1 MIKLFLDTNIL
12 LDAYIENREFHEDA
26 ELILFLAS
34 ILEFDVCISASQFT
48 DFVYVATEGEKKLL
62 VPSVQEWLKKN
73 VGYLNIISVE
83 KTDIEQM
90 SACDWDDLED
100 YLVYCSA
107 LKSGCNVLITRD
119 KDGFEKSVIPYMDAG
134 EFFDWYEKNYNIRYC
149 FEELASLV
157 E

>member
-1 MIKLFLDTNIL
+1 MIKLFIDTNIL
-12 LDAYIENREFHEDA
+12 LDAYIENREHHEDA

-34 ILEFDVCISASQFT
+34 TFELDVCVSASQFT
-48 DFVYVATEGEKKLL
+48 DFVYVATEGEKKSL
-62 VPSVQEWLKKN
+62 VSSVQEWLKKN
-73 VGYLNIISVE
+73 VGYLNIIFVE
-83 KTDIEQM
+83 KSDIEQM
-90 SACDWDDLED
+90 PTCDWDDLEN

-119 KDGFEKSVIPYMDAG
+119 KDGFNKSVIPHMSAG
-134 EFFDWYEKNYNIRYC
+134 EFFDWYEKNYNIRYR